1 MSKMIATASW
11 DPFSGRTIDRTG
23 LHIDLVE
30 GEKYFTITV
39 NVPGVSKDD
48 IRIIQ
53 KGNSLYFTVNFP
65 RKKAN
70 ERIHVNERYCGPCE
84 RRVTFLPDTANFEN
98 IKANVS
104 NGVLS
109 LNVLKLVKNTHL

>member
-1 MSKMIATASW
+1 MIATASW
-11 DPFSGRTIDRTG
+11 DPFCGRSIDRTG

-30 GEKYFTITV
+30 DDQYFILTV

-48 IRIIQ
+48 IKIAHNNNVIHIRVD
-53 KGNSLYFTVNFP
+53 FT
-65 RKKAN
+65 RKTSY
-70 ERIHVNERYCGPCE
+70 ERVHINERYFGPCE
-84 RRVTFLPDTANFEN
+84 RRVTFLPDTVNFEN

-109 LNVLKLVKNTHL
+109 LNVLKLVKNTHQ